1 MALKFDVDGITQEI
15 LTQLKIQLD
24 YAFTAWRTEVL
35 DKLSHP
41 FYGTDMRPEVSYY
54 FEQESRAII
63 GYLQANTYVLADS
76 YGTGSLMLDNNP
88 GLKKYMANKKGNSG
102 WNPARRGKTIVG
114 RPAGDYTDVF
124 GRKRHSKGSLKG
136 VSLEGRR
143 FRGTKSRK
151 DYYITPTHPSYA
163 VQMAEHWLYQTYLPR
178 VYKYA
183 VDNINFARYL
193 KES

>member
-1 MALKFDVDGITQEI
+1 MALQFDIEGLNQEI
-15 LTQLKIQLD
+15 LKQLKIQLD

-35 DKLSHP
+35 EKLSHP
-41 FYGTDMRPEVSYY
+41 FYATDMRPEVSYF

-88 GLKKYMANKKGNSG
+88 GLAEYKRSKR
-102 WNPARRGKTIVG
+102 WNPVRAGKKIVG
-114 RPAGDYTDVF
+114 RKSGYYTDAF
-124 GRKRHSKGSLKG
+124 GNPNRHSKGT
-136 VSLEGRR
+136 LEGQNLENRS
-143 FRGTKSRK
+143 FGTK
-151 DYYITPTHPSYA
+151 YHIAPTHPSYA

-183 VDNINFARYL
+183 VDNINFAKYL

>member
-1 MALKFDVDGITQEI
+1 MALQFDIEGLNQEI
-15 LTQLKIQLD
+15 LKQLKIQLD

-35 DKLSHP
+35 EKLSHP
-41 FYGTDMRPEVSYY
+41 FYATDMRPEVSYF

-88 GLKKYMANKKGNSG
+88 GLAEYRRNKKY
-102 WNPARRGKTIVG
+102 WNEFRKGKTIVG
-114 RPAGDYTDVF
+114 RKEGYYTDVF
-124 GRKRHSKGSLKG
+124 GRPRHSKGSLKG
-136 VSLEGRR
+136 ISLEGRR

-151 DYYITPTHPSYA
+151 DYYIAPTHPSYA